1 MVINWR
7 QNKLI
12 GPGGGTRRLHH
23 KYIKGN
29 RMQKIKDIIKIAI
42 GLEVIVIL
50 AFLGV
55 LMLQEMELKDIS
67 IDAWQEKLEQIK

>member
-1 MVINWR
+1 
-7 QNKLI
+7 
-12 GPGGGTRRLHH
+12 
-23 KYIKGN
+23 
-29 RMQKIKDIIKIAI
+29 MQKIKDIIKIAI